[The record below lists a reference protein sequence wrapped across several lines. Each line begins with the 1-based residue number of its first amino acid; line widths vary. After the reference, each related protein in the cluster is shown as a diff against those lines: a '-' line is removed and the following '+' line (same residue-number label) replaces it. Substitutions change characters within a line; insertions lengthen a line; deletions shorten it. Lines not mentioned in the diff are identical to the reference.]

1 MILVLSDRND
11 LATYRVVKNLEYQGN
26 EVIIITDEDIVTDI
40 NISEQDIKLRTEIA
54 EIRFSEIKAYW
65 YRRGNFNLKQTET
78 VNVSPEMQ
86 KDMSNERSMTQEL
99 LHVAL
104 LRKPH
109 LGSIFNADLNRMA
122 VLWRARECGL
132 ETPGMGLF
140 NTKSDLCKF
149 QEKHNKIIVKPLGNG
164 ANFIRNNKL
173 FVTYTSIFSKQDI
186 RLLPEY
192 FPASLFMEYVEKKY
206 EVRVFYIDGECYSLA
221 TFSQGDPLTEIDYR
235 RYNKQDPNRNAYY
248 ELPEAVQVKIRS
260 LMNVLNLN
268 TGSVDIIVTPDDRF
282 VFLEVNPVG
291 QFLNIE
297 ELTNQNLSARIAEY
311 LTKISTS

>member
-11 LATYRVVKNLEYQGN
+11 LATYRVAKNLEYLGN
-26 EVIIITDEDIVTDI
+26 TVTIVTDEDIVTEI
-40 NISEQDIKLRTEIA
+40 NINEQDIKLRTEKA

-65 YRRGNFNLKQTET
+65 YRRGNFTLPQIET
-78 VNVSPEMQ
+78 GDLGPELQ
-86 KDMSNERSMTQEL
+86 KDINNERLMAVEL

-109 LGSIFNADLNRMA
+109 LGSIFNADLNRVA
-122 VLWRARECGL
+122 VLWKARECGL
-132 ETPGMGLF
+132 ETPIMGLF
-140 NTKSDLCKF
+140 NTKVDLCKF
-149 QEKHNKIIVKPLGNG
+149 QEQHTKIIVKPLGNG

-173 FVTYTSIFSKQDI
+173 FVNYTSIFSMEDI
-186 RLLPEY
+186 CTLPDY
-192 FPASLFMEYVEKKY
+192 FPAALFMEYVEKKY

-235 RYNKQDPNRNAYY
+235 RYNKQQPNRNASY
-248 ELPEAVQVKIRS
+248 ELPEAMQLKIGS
-260 LMNVLNLN
+260 LMKSLNLK
-268 TGSVDIIVTPDDRF
+268 TGSLDIIVTPGDGF

-297 ELTNQNLSARIAEY
+297 ELANHNLSARIAEY
-311 LTKISTS
+311 LTKVAKS